1 MKKLI
6 VSFLLLAVISYLLV
20 SYLAW
25 NINISNWSAFLR
37 FLYVLILIIGSI
49 KFIDVYIE
57 KK

>member
-25 NINISNWSAFLR
+25 NINISNWGAFLR
-37 FLYVLILIIGSI
+37 FLYILILTIGLI
-49 KFIDVYIE
+49 RFIVVYLE